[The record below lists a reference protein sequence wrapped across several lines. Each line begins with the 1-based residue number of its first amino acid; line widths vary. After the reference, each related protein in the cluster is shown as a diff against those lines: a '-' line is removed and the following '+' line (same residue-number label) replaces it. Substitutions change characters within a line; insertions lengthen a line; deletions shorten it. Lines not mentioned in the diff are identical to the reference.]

1 MKRIASSLS
10 DYLGPLMHAS
20 RCRIAIALL
29 PLLSA
34 FTASISSAPAQDYPN
49 RPVRLVT
56 DSAPGSAIDVPV
68 RLIAEGLSRI
78 WSEQAVVVN
87 QPGAGG
93 AIAARSA
100 ATAAP
105 DGYTFG
111 VMALSAFVALPGTAE
126 NLPIQVPRDVTPV
139 AYLGGAPMLIAAAP
153 WLGVKTLSDLIALA
167 KQKPGEL
174 SYGVNGIGRLT
185 HLTGELLQRQAGIK
199 LLMVPYT
206 GGTPQ
211 IINDMMGKRV
221 GLVFEAYSGLAGAI
235 DAGNVVPLAVAS
247 ANRIANTPNLPTV
260 AETLSG
266 FESVGWQTLVAPPGT
281 PGNVVAKANAD
292 AIKAMHDPEIRKK
305 LADLG
310 RDDRMMSPAE
320 LSALIQSEQQKWSQ
334 IVQEIAAQTQRK

>member
-1 MKRIASSLS
+1 MLISW
-10 DYLGPLMHAS
+10 
-20 RCRIAIALL
+20 CRAAIALL
-29 PLLSA
+29 SLLTTLVGFLPPA
-34 FTASISSAPAQDYPN
+34 RAQDYPN
-49 RPVRLVT
+49 RPVRLIT

-78 WSEQAVVVN
+78 WGQQAVVVN

-111 VMALSAFVALPGTAE
+111 VMALSAFVALPGTAD
-126 NLPIQVPRDVTPV
+126 NLPVQVPRDVVPV
-139 AYLGGAPMLIAAAP
+139 GYLGGAPMFIGAAP
-153 WLGVKTLSDLIALA
+153 WLGIKTLPDLIALA

-185 HLTGELLQRQAGIK
+185 HLTGELLQRQANIK

-247 ANRIANTPNLPTV
+247 ASKMTSAPNLPTV
-260 AETLSG
+260 AQTLPG
-266 FESVGWQTLVAPPGT
+266 FESVGWQALVAPAGT
-281 PGNVVAKANAD
+281 PDALIRKVNAD
-292 AIKAMHDPEIRKK
+292 IIKAMRNDPKIHKR
-305 LADLG
+305 LIDLG

-320 LSALIQSEQQKWSQ
+320 LLMFIRSEQTKWAP
-334 IVQEIAAQTQRK
+334 IVQEIAAQTQNK

>member
-1 MKRIASSLS
+1 MRV
-10 DYLGPLMHAS
+10 S
-20 RCRIAIALL
+20 RCRAVIALL
-29 PLLSA
+29 ALL
-34 FTASISSAPAQDYPN
+34 TAVIGFLPGTRAEDYPS
-49 RPVRLVT
+49 RPVRLIT

-78 WSEQAVVVN
+78 WGQQAVVVN

-93 AIAARSA
+93 AIAARTA

-111 VMALSAFVALPGTAE
+111 VMALSAFVALPGTAD
-126 NLPIQVPRDVTPV
+126 NLPVQVLHDAIPV
-139 AYLGGAPMLIAAAP
+139 GYLGGGPMFIGAAP
-153 WLGVKTLSDLIALA
+153 WLGIKTLPDLIALA

-174 SYGVNGIGRLT
+174 SFGVNGIGRLT
-185 HLTGELLQRQAGIK
+185 HLTGELLQRQANIK

-221 GLVFEAYSGLAGAI
+221 GLVFEGYSGLAGAI

-247 ANRIANTPNLPTV
+247 ASRMTSASNLPTV
-260 AETLSG
+260 AETLPG
-266 FESVGWQTLVAPPGT
+266 FESVGWQALVAPAGT
-281 PGNVVAKANAD
+281 PDALIRKVNAD
-292 AIKAMHDPEIRKK
+292 VIKAMRDDPEIHKR
-305 LADLG
+305 LIELG

-320 LSALIQSEQQKWSQ
+320 LLTFIRNEQTKWAP
-334 IVQEIAAQTQRK
+334 IVQAIAAQTQSK

>member
-1 MKRIASSLS
+1 
-10 DYLGPLMHAS
+10 
-20 RCRIAIALL
+20 
-29 PLLSA
+29 
-34 FTASISSAPAQDYPN
+34 
-49 RPVRLVT
+49 
-56 DSAPGSAIDVPV
+56 
-68 RLIAEGLSRI
+68 
-78 WSEQAVVVN
+78 
-87 QPGAGG
+87 
-93 AIAARSA
+93 
-100 ATAAP
+100 
-105 DGYTFG
+105 
-111 VMALSAFVALPGTAE
+111 
-126 NLPIQVPRDVTPV
+126 
-139 AYLGGAPMLIAAAP
+139 
-153 WLGVKTLSDLIALA
+153 LIALA